1 MARTV
6 LILLL
11 VVLAAC
17 APRGDIRM
25 APEAAEVGKVRQI
38 FVGTTRADDP
48 VTGDFTGDRA
58 ERLAFARYDVSVPPD
73 RETGEIRFT
82 RKSAVPDPRRD
93 FLTVA
98 TDRHDSG
105 AQFRSDLARALATNP
120 RGGREAVIFVHGFNN
135 TFAEGVYRIAQ
146 LAHDLQ
152 LPGVAVHYSW
162 PSAAQPLGYVYDRDS
177 ALFARDG
184 LEQLITEVTA
194 AGAERVLLVAHSM
207 GSALTMETLRT
218 MALRGN
224 RGALSRLG
232 GVILMS
238 PDIDVDV
245 FRAQA
250 LAVGKLPQPFVIF
263 GSQRDRVLNLSARL
277 TGQDERLGNI
287 RDLTRLAD
295 LEVTYLDTGA
305 FAEGAGHF
313 TVATSPLLIR
323 LLARIDS
330 LNAALAAERAGRT
343 GLLPGVVLT
352 VQNVT
357 GIILSPVTGIAT
369 ELGN

>member
-1 MARTV
+1 MARPV

-11 VVLAAC
+11 AALAAC
-17 APRGDIRM
+17 TPRGDIRV
-25 APEAAEVGKVRQI
+25 APEAAGVGTIRQV
-38 FVGTTRADDP
+38 FVGTTRADDLE
-48 VTGDFTGDRA
+48 TGDFTGERA
-58 ERLAFARYDVSVPPD
+58 ERMAFARYDVSVPPD
-73 RETGEIRFT
+73 REPGEIRFT
-82 RKSAVPDPRRD
+82 RKTATPDPRRE
-93 FLTVA
+93 FVTVA
-98 TDRHDSG
+98 ADRHETE
-105 AQFRSDLARALATNP
+105 AQFRANLARALAANP

-135 TFAEGVYRIAQ
+135 TFGEGVYRIAQ

-250 LAVGKLPQPFVIF
+250 RAVGKLPQPFLIF

-277 TGQDERLGNI
+277 TGQSERLGNI
-287 RDLTRLAD
+287 KDLTRLAD
-295 LEVTYLDTGA
+295 LELTYLDTGA

-313 TVATSPLLIR
+313 TVATSPLLIQ

-330 LNAALAAERAGRT
+330 LNTALAAERAGRT
-343 GLLPGVVLT
+343 GLLPGVVLS
-352 VQNVT
+352 VRNVT
-357 GIILSPVTGIAT
+357 GIILSPVSGIAT
-369 ELGN
+369 ELEN

>member
-1 MARTV
+1 MRR
-6 LILLL
+6 LILILFLGVL
-11 VVLAAC
+11 VAC
-17 APRGDIRM
+17 TPRGEIRM
-25 APEAAEVGKVRQI
+25 APEAVEVGAVRQV
-38 FVGTTRADDP
+38 FVGTTRGDDLQ
-48 VTGDFTGDRA
+48 TGNFTGERV

-73 RETGEIRFT
+73 RKAGEIRFP
-82 RKSAVPDPRRD
+82 RKSAAPDPTRD

-98 TDRHDSG
+98 ADRHETG
-105 AQFRSDLARALATNP
+105 ARFRADLARALAASP

-135 TFAEGVYRIAQ
+135 TFGEGVYRIAQ
-146 LAHDLQ
+146 LAHDLE

-194 AGAERVLLVAHSM
+194 AGAESVLLVAHSM
-207 GSALTMETLRT
+207 GSALTMETLRSL
-218 MALRGN
+218 ALRGD
-224 RGALSRLG
+224 RRALSRLG
-232 GVILMS
+232 GVILIS

-250 LAVGKLPQPFVIF
+250 RAVGQLPQPFLIF
-263 GSQRDRVLNLSARL
+263 GSPRDRILNLSARL
-277 TGQDERLGNI
+277 TGQSERLGNLQ
-287 RDLTRLAD
+287 DLSRLAD
-295 LEVTYLDTGA
+295 LRVTYLDTGA

-323 LLARIDS
+323 LLGRIGA

-357 GIILSPVTGIAT
+357 SVVLSPVAGIAG
-369 ELGN
+369 ELEN